1 MNTESVSG
9 TNDIRSLRN
18 QARLLQSVFDS
29 LSDGVAAVDLEG
41 RFVQFNPAGEA
52 LLGMGAIETPAED
65 RPRDYGLYK
74 SDGKTPYTSEE
85 LPLVRA
91 SHGERIRD
99 EEMLVRNATMSED
112 RWLKVSATPVI
123 DERGELQGAVVLF
136 RDDTETRRSRQALE
150 AERNFLRHLLK
161 AQDRDRQLT
170 AYDLHDGAVQLVTG
184 ALLRV
189 EAVLGRPGLRQGIP
203 VAQQRQPNA
212 QPGFEN
218 GVDQRADA
226 STEDLTHASRH
237 LREALDE
244 LRRLISGLRPPVID
258 EAGVVGALE
267 YLVDL
272 ARSRDGIEV
281 EFTHEGG
288 SERLPQLVETTI
300 FRIVQEALQN
310 IARHAETSRARVRL
324 EHLGDEI
331 RLEIRDWGK
340 GFDLKEKK
348 RRRYGL
354 RGIEERAGLLG
365 GTAEFESHPGAGT
378 AIRVSLPLRS
388 NLSDHTDES
397 ES

>member
-1 MNTESVSG
+1 MN
-9 TNDIRSLRN
+9 DLRSLRS
-18 QARLLQSVFDS
+18 QARLLQSVLDS

-41 RFVQFNPAGEA
+41 RLTQFNRAGEA
-52 LLGMGAIETPAED
+52 ILGMGATEAPAED
-65 RPRDYGLYK
+65 WARDFGLYS
-74 SDGKTPYTSEE
+74 SDGKTPYATAD

-91 SHGERIRD
+91 SHGERVRD
-99 EEMLVRNATMSED
+99 EEMFVRNETMPEG

-123 DERGELQGAVVLF
+123 DENGQVQGAVALF
-136 RDDTETRRSRQALE
+136 RDDSEPRRARQALE
-150 AERNFLRHLLK
+150 AERNFLRHILQ

-189 EAVLGRPGLRQGIP
+189 EAILGRPRG
-203 VAQQRQPNA
+203 
-212 QPGFEN
+212 E
-218 GVDQRADA
+218 D
-226 STEDLTHASRH
+226 STEDLSAASRH

-258 EAGVVGALE
+258 EAGVLGALE

-272 ARSRDGIEV
+272 AKTRDGLEV
-281 EFTHEGG
+281 EFLHDPQFD
-288 SERLPQLVETTI
+288 RLPAVVETSI

-310 IARHAETSRARVRL
+310 IARHAATDRAQLRL
-324 EHLGDEI
+324 ERHGDEI

-340 GFDLKEKK
+340 GFDLDEKK

-354 RGIEERAGLLG
+354 RGIEERASLLG
-365 GTAEFESHPGAGT
+365 GTAEFESRAGAGT

-388 NLSDHTDES
+388 NLSDNSDES

>member
-1 MNTESVSG
+1 MNTESLSG
-9 TNDIRSLRN
+9 IDDIRSLRN
-18 QARLLQSVFDS
+18 QARLLQSVLDS

-52 LLGMGAIETPAED
+52 ILGMGAIETPAED
-65 RPRDYGLYK
+65 WPRDYGLYK
-74 SDGKTPYTSEE
+74 SDGKTPYMSEE

-91 SHGERIRD
+91 SHGEHIRD
-99 EEMLVRNATMSED
+99 EEMLVRNATMPED

-123 DERGELQGAVVLF
+123 DEQGELQGAVALF

-161 AQDRDRQLT
+161 AQDRDRRLT

-189 EAVLGRPGLRQGIP
+189 EAVLGRPASKQ
-203 VAQQRQPNA
+203 VADGGA
-212 QPGFEN
+212 G
-218 GVDQRADA
+218 A

-237 LREALDE
+237 LRDALDE
-244 LRRLISGLRPPVID
+244 LRVLISGLRPPVID

-267 YLVDL
+267 YLVEL
-272 ARSRDGIEV
+272 ASSRDGIVV

-288 SERLPQLVETTI
+288 SERLPELVETTI

-310 IARHAETSRARVRL
+310 VARHAETARARVRL
-324 EHLGDEI
+324 ERLGDEI
-331 RLEIRDWGK
+331 RLEVRDWGK
-340 GFDLKEKK
+340 GFDLTEKK

-365 GTAEFESHPGAGT
+365 GTAEFESRPRAGT

-388 NLSDHTDES
+388 NLSDHSDES
-397 ES
+397 ET